1 MIAANDL
8 PQDDITI
15 FNQMDQKNPGEAAST
30 ITVDASAPLVG
41 MSSSIKYLTDG
52 EAGQITSSQ
61 AIDFENGKV
70 TVTN

>member
-1 MIAANDL
+1 
-8 PQDDITI
+8 
-15 FNQMDQKNPGEAAST
+15 MDQKNPGEAAST